1 MPYCPECGARTT
13 TGDPY
18 CGECG
23 AWQDTQI
30 NHAVAS
36 GSPPRTGVMSMTAS
50 GNTPSG
56 IQLAPGTLL
65 VDRYKISKRIGGGG
79 MGSVYLAEDLN
90 LANRP
95 VAVKEMI
102 EMFADESARAKAIE
116 DFRRESELLARLD
129 HPSIPT
135 IYQYF
140 FDTNR
145 GRYYL
150 VMKYIDGGDLA
161 TRQRV
166 SGGKVDELIATK
178 WAIDIC
184 D

>member
-1 MPYCPECGARTT
+1 MPFCPECGAPTT
-13 TGDPY
+13 VGDPY

-30 NHAVAS
+30 NDTVAP
-36 GSPPRTGVMSMTAS
+36 GGPARTGVMDMIAS
-50 GNTPSG
+50 GNTPTG
-56 IQLAPGTLL
+56 IQLNPGTLL
-65 VDRYKISKRIGGGG
+65 VDRYKITKRIGGGG

-102 EMFADESARAKAIE
+102 EMFADDSARAKAIE
-116 DFRRESELLARLD
+116 DFRREAELLAKLD

-140 FDTNR
+140 FAATG
-145 GRYYL
+145 GRYNL
-150 VMKYIDGGDLA
+150 SMK
-161 TRQRV
+161 
-166 SGGKVDELIATK
+166 
-178 WAIDIC
+178 
-184 D
+184 